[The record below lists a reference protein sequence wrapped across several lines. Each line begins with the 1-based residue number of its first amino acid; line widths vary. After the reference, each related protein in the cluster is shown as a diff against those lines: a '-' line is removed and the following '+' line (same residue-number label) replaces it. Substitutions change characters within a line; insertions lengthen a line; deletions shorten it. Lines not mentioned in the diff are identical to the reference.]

1 MEVADVRRRLRMA
14 IEETRKRADERRARN
29 DEASRVWERILPDVA
44 VPAFH
49 QVAQALNAEGYR
61 FQVVTPG
68 AAVRLVPERGGDEF
82 VELALET
89 DGDEPAVMIRSTRGR
104 GRRTVTSER
113 ALTVRPAVDGLTDD
127 AVVTELV
134 EELKPFLQR

>member
-14 IEETRKRADERRARN
+14 IDETRKRADERRTRK
-29 DEASRVWERILPDVA
+29 DEASLAWERILADVA

-61 FQVVTPG
+61 FTVVTPG

-82 VELALET
+82 VELGLET
-89 DGDEPAVMIRSTRGR
+89 EDDEPAVMIRSTRGR

-113 ALTVRPAVDGLTDD
+113 ALTARSAVDVLTDD
-127 AVVTELV
+127 EIVTELI

>member
-14 IEETRKRADERRARN
+14 IEETRKRADERRVRK
-29 DEASRVWERILPDVA
+29 DEASRAWERILPDVA

-61 FQVVTPG
+61 FKVLTPG
-68 AAVRLVPERGGDEF
+68 EAVRLVPERGGDEF

-113 ALTVRPAVDGLTDD
+113 ALTARSTVEGVTDE
-127 AVVTELV
+127 AIVTELI